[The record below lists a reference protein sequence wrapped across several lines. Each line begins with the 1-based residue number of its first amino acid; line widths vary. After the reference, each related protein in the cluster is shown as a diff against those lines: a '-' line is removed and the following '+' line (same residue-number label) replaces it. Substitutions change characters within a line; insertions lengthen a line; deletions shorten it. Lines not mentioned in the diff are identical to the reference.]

1 MSDSNNQI
9 STGAHPTGSNHHP
22 GLVDIPNKGEDNLT
36 DSDKDKDN
44 SKDLVKKTEKE
55 KNQELTDSD
64 FDEFNLDKVDE
75 LEKNKEK
82 DFDK

>member
-36 DSDKDKDN
+36 DSDKDN